1 MVDLFYREYGNGAPV
16 IMIHGLLGMSDN
28 FIPVAKKLAEQYR
41 VILPDLR
48 NHGNSPHS
56 EDFDLNV
63 LTEDIIGLYHKLN
76 FNSAV
81 IMGHSLGGRVAIS
94 SALKHPELFSRL
106 IVEDMAPRKYS
117 GNKSINNL
125 LKVMSRFDLKNKRS
139 INEIDESLKQVI
151 PDARNRQLVLKNI
164 ARIGEG
170 AYEWKI
176 NLEVITRKVES
187 LMAPVFEDMIFSKPT
202 LFIKGGLSNLISP
215 DDYKIIYK
223 FFPAA
228 KIEIIPN
235 AGHWVHADEPQL
247 FMEKVI
253 AFLGA

>member
-1 MVDLFYREYGNGAPV
+1 MDLFYREYGNGAPV

-28 FIPVAKKLAEQYR
+28 FIPVAKKLAEQYK

-63 LTEDIIGLYHKLN
+63 LTEDIVRLFHKLN

-81 IMGHSLGGRVAIS
+81 IIGHSLGGRVAIS
-94 SALKHPELFSRL
+94 AALKYPDLFSRL

-125 LKVMSRFDLKNKRS
+125 LQAMNRLDLKSKKS
-139 INEIDESLKQVI
+139 INEIDESLKQLI
-151 PDARNRQLVLKNI
+151 PDVRNRQLVLKNI
-164 ARIGEG
+164 SRIGEG
-170 AYEWKI
+170 VYGWKL
-176 NLEVITRKVES
+176 NLKVITAKVES
-187 LMAPVFEDMIFSKPT
+187 LMTPVFEKVEFSKPAM
-202 LFIKGGLSNLISP
+202 FIKGGRSNLIRP
-215 DDYKIIYK
+215 EDYEIINK

-228 KIEIIPN
+228 TIEIIPN

-247 FMEKVI
+247 FLEKVT
-253 AFLGA
+253 AFLDS